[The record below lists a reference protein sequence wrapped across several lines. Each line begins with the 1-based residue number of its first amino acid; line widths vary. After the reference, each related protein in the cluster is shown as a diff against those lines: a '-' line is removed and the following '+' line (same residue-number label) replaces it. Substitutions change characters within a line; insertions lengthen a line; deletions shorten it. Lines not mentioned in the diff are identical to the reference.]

1 MPKTQMYALKPA
13 AIANL
18 IEAQQL
24 KRWWV
29 AELSG
34 VHKTTLRRWLRG
46 RIARAS
52 AVHIR
57 RLAAVLQTQVQEIG
71 EPAS

>member
-1 MPKTQMYALKPA
+1 MAKTQMYALKTA

-18 IEAQQL
+18 IEEQQL

-46 RIARAS
+46 RIARIS
-52 AVHIR
+52 DVHIR

-71 EPAS
+71 ELAT